1 MASITALPGGGG
13 SNITM
18 AQPAWKNAVG
28 RFYGQVRRAAAAAED
43 VAAAARPR
51 LCAALAATPPQG
63 VGLAANVWNVFALLA
78 SAGPG
83 YSFVDTQGR
92 ALYYTPR
99 PGDNMSDPVGTPAF
113 TTGLE
118 ELLQARM
125 GGGGERTEWAVEGL
139 EEERGERN

>member
-43 VAAAARPR
+43 VAAAVIRP
-51 LCAALAATPPQG
+51 LCLLWLRPPQG
-63 VGLAANVWNVFALLA
+63 VGLAANVWNVFALLG

-118 ELLQARM
+118 ELLLARM
-125 GGGGERTEWAVEGL
+125 GGEG
-139 EEERGERN
+139 RGRRGQ